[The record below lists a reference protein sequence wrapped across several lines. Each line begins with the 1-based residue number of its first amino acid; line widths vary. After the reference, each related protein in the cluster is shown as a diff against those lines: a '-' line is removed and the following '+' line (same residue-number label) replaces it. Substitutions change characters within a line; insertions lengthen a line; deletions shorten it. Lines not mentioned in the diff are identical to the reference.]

1 VVAGGVGIGGDVYAS
16 NAVLSGDFTVDT
28 DTLRVAS
35 GTNQVGINKAV
46 PTVALD
52 VVGDVKISDDLT
64 VDTDT
69 LHVDSVTDRVG
80 INVLAPDASLHVVGN
95 AHIQNTTEA
104 FSTVTGAMTIA
115 GGLGVT
121 ANVHATQFHGDGSK
135 LTGLVTTLEDV
146 ANNGNT
152 MSNTIQ
158 FTNTFTSFVTEGNVG
173 ISNTAP
179 NHDLSVGSNVYI
191 EDTGSNVIHAT
202 GNIYATRFIG
212 DGSFLENIAS
222 NLQQITDNGYTTT
235 NTVEFQN
242 TGTSLITFGNVGV
255 ANTTPGHDLSV
266 GSNLYV
272 EDVGS
277 NVVHVTGN
285 IYATRFIGD
294 GSFLENIASSL
305 QQITDNGN
313 TTSNTVIFENGDTS
327 LVTDGKV
334 GVSTRTPAAN
344 LHVVGNAYVSNV
356 VTVASGLVVNRDQV
370 AKKTYSYSGTI
381 TASAQ
386 PYINV
391 NFTSNIF
398 YSKISAQL
406 VDGNEE
412 LSTMIL
418 EVSGGSKNGDTP
430 TKNIYVGTK
439 NIFGDPENTNPWD
452 AIVVTTGNRVA
463 IRPALQLD
471 TNGKYHVFVEYTS
484 ANPDGR
490 VTSIDENSMSKITF
504 GY

>member
-1 VVAGGVGIGGDVYAS
+1 
-16 NAVLSGDFTVDT
+16 
-28 DTLRVAS
+28 
-35 GTNQVGINKAV
+35 
-46 PTVALD
+46 
-52 VVGDVKISDDLT
+52 
-64 VDTDT
+64 
-69 LHVDSVTDRVG
+69 
-80 INVLAPDASLHVVGN
+80 
-95 AHIQNTTEA
+95 
-104 FSTVTGAMTIA
+104 
-115 GGLGVT
+115 
-121 ANVHATQFHGDGSK
+121 
-135 LTGLVTTLEDV
+135 
-146 ANNGNT
+146 
-152 MSNTIQ
+152 
-158 FTNTFTSFVTEGNVG
+158 
-173 ISNTAP
+173 
-179 NHDLSVGSNVYI
+179 
-191 EDTGSNVIHAT
+191 VIHAT
-202 GNIYATRFIG
+202 GKIYATRFIG

-222 NLQQITDNGYTTT
+222 SLPQITDNGSETT

-255 ANTTPGHDLSV
+255 ANTAPGHDLSV
-266 GSNLYV
+266 GSILYV

-334 GVSTRTPAAN
+334 GVSTRAPVAN

-356 VTVASGLVVNRDQV
+356 VTVASGLVVNKDYV

-418 EVSGGSKNGDTP
+418 EVSGGSKNGVTP
-430 TKNIYVGTK
+430 TKPISVGTK
-439 NIFGDPENTNPWD
+439 NIFGDSDNTNPWD
-452 AIVVTTGNRVA
+452 VAVITTGNRIA
-463 IRPALQLD
+463 LRPSGAFD
-471 TNGKYHVFVEYTS
+471 TNGEYHLFVEYTS

-490 VTSIDENSMSKITF
+490 VTSIDENSTSVITF
-504 GY
+504 AY